1 MPIIPTLTQAQQ
13 DGLLLDNLILSTAEA
28 LNNLAATMARCNADF
43 WSLTDERLATVLN
56 TDIARTNA
64 VFSAN
69 SALGLT
75 INTMLD
81 TLSLPQFS
89 ARAPLA
95 PGRDLTAN
103 PDGTYAVVPKPE
115 IPETLP

>member
-89 ARAPLA
+89 ARAPLV
-95 PGRDLTAN
+95 PGRSLEVG
-103 PDGTYAVVPKPE
+103 PDGAYSVVPNPA
-115 IPETLP
+115 PVDTLP